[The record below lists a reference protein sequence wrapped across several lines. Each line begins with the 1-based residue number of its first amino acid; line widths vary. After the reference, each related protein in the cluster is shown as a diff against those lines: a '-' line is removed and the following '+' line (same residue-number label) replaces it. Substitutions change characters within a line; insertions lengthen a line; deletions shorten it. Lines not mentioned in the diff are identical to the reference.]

1 MSSTLKI
8 HEALITIQEKM
19 DRAIERSGRRADTV
33 KLMAVSKFHTIEEIL
48 AAADEGLMLFGE
60 NRVQEACEKF
70 PSIMHKHPQIQLH
83 MIGSL
88 QRNKVKSIVPLASCI
103 QSVDRLELIEEIQ
116 KQAHKN
122 DKIIDIL
129 LEYHTG
135 EESKSGFTNE
145 NELYKALDLLS
156 ETTHLKPRGFM
167 TMAPFTKDEQA
178 IRASFRK
185 LRMMQEK
192 AQKLF
197 SHFTLNELSMGM
209 SNDYEI
215 AIEEGST
222 LIRVGT
228 ALFGSR
234 E

>member
-1 MSSTLKI
+1 MPNTLKI
-8 HEALITIQEKM
+8 QDALNAIQEKM
-19 DRAIERSGRRADTV
+19 NRAIERSGRRRDSL
-33 KLMAVSKFHTIEEIL
+33 KLMAVSKFHTVEEIL
-48 AAADEGLMLFGE
+48 TAFDAGLVLFGE
-60 NRVQEACEKF
+60 NRVQESCEKF
-70 PSIMHKHPQIQLH
+70 PQIFLKHPEIQLH

-88 QRNKVKSIVPLASCI
+88 QRNKVKAIIPLVSCI

-116 KQAHKN
+116 KQAQKN
-122 DKIIDIL
+122 DKTIDVL

-135 EESKSGFTNE
+135 EASKSGFTDE
-145 NELYKALDLLS
+145 EQVYKALEVL
-156 ETTHLKPRGFM
+156 TTTTNVRPKGFM
-167 TMAPFTKDEQA
+167 TMAPFSNDEKE
-178 IRASFRK
+178 IRSSFKK
-185 LRMMQEK
+185 LRAMQEK
-192 AQKLF
+192 SQKKF
-197 SHFTLNELSMGM
+197 SHLCLTELSMGM

>member
-19 DRAIERSGRRADTV
+19 NRAIERSGRRADTV

-70 PSIMHKHPQIQLH
+70 PSIMQKYPQIQLH

-116 KQAHKN
+116 KQARKN

-156 ETTHLKPRGFM
+156 ETTHLKPKGIM

>member
-88 QRNKVKSIVPLASCI
+88 QRNKVKY
-103 QSVDRLELIEEIQ
+103 
-116 KQAHKN
+116 
-122 DKIIDIL
+122 IINNQTI
-129 LEYHTG
+129 
-135 EESKSGFTNE
+135 
-145 NELYKALDLLS
+145 
-156 ETTHLKPRGFM
+156 
-167 TMAPFTKDEQA
+167 
-178 IRASFRK
+178 
-185 LRMMQEK
+185 
-192 AQKLF
+192 
-197 SHFTLNELSMGM
+197 
-209 SNDYEI
+209 
-215 AIEEGST
+215 
-222 LIRVGT
+222 
-228 ALFGSR
+228 
-234 E
+234 